1 MQAAPAAMEY
11 GMKRHKWRRRL
22 GVLCL
27 LILICVAVLKVLA
40 SGNEDK
46 NREET
51 SGEETI
57 VGWMIDKVTCGEVEL
72 SDEDSI
78 RQAIVEGEAE
88 FGLSLSNENKD
99 RIVGFM
105 RTLDAVEVGA
115 EDFIEQAKQMYQ
127 KYSTELV
134 EEANLAINEAVEG
147 AVESAVESAVENL
160 MEDIKRSVVNFFKNL
175 IPS

>member
-1 MQAAPAAMEY
+1 
-11 GMKRHKWRRRL
+11 MKRHKWRRRL

-27 LILICVAVLKVLA
+27 LILLCMVVLKVLA
-40 SGNEDK
+40 SGNGDK
-46 NREET
+46 DRKET

-78 RQAIVEGEAE
+78 RRAIAEGEAE

-134 EEANLAINEAVEG
+134 EEANSAINEAVEG
-147 AVESAVESAVENL
+147 AVESAVKNL
-160 MEDIKRSVVNFFKNL
+160 MQDIKRSVENFFKNL